1 MPPLMTIP
9 FVLLLLQYYILF
21 IIYICKYIINPV
33 SQQDVKVYKKTG
45 DRCCEYIVFLPD
57 TIRPAKIYLL
67 PICGTF
73 PDIITPRRC
82 CKNSNAEGDSYVQS
96 KSYFTLCFSFLPS
109 ALPPTVL
116 HLPQCGL
123 PACWNSS
130 AENDCDDRR
139 ADKKDR
145 PAHRPLFPPK
155 P

>member
-1 MPPLMTIP
+1 MVVVNPIVSKSLSFFLYFCNICLITVHTKKRVTDAADIS
-9 FVLLLLQYYILF
+9 FFLQ
-21 IIYICKYIINPV
+21 
-33 SQQDVKVYKKTG
+33 
-45 DRCCEYIVFLPD
+45 D
-57 TIRPAKIYLL
+57 TLRPAKRYLL
-67 PICGTF
+67 PICGIF

-109 ALPPTVL
+109 ILPPTVL

-123 PACWNSS
+123 PAYWNNS